1 MMRYSQHAKKLG
13 TNNTVWYTTCKQ
25 RAGERERSR
34 EGGGRESPEFSSKVN
49 IFMMAPINMNM
60 NICYRRTSFSFNF
73 NSVRGEKS
81 SSVNAHRFR
90 KNGAREGK

>member
-49 IFMMAPINMNM
+49 IFMMAPINMN
-60 NICYRRTSFSFNF
+60 NCYRSISFNF
-73 NSVRGEKS
+73 NSARGEKS